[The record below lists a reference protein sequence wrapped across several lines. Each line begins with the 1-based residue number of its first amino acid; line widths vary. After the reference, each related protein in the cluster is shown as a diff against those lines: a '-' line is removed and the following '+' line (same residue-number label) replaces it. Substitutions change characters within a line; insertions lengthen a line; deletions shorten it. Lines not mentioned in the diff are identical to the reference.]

1 MPLINRGYNFRN
13 IKKSRHNRKT
23 GKQIVNTYFIIATL
37 IISTLAISALSV
49 LNYSVNQETVVEF
62 SSLNNNSPNNIPN
75 SIPNRIPNRISNN
88 IHNNIHNNNFDKIQQ
103 QNNSCAYCK
112 DLVHIIN
119 LEFEK
124 YNKTI
129 EDIVD
134 IIKNICTLIHA
145 PIVSQECIFI
155 SNNIE
160 KILNWTNSGMNSTIV
175 CRKLHLCD
183 YLPIVVL

>member
-1 MPLINRGYNFRN
+1 MSFYNEYS
-13 IKKSRHNRKT
+13 IKKTRKSR
-23 GKQIVNTYFIIATL
+23 KQIANTYFMITAL
-37 IISTLAISALSV
+37 MISGLTISALSV
-49 LNYSVNQETVVEF
+49 LNYNVNQDH
-62 SSLNNNSPNNIPN
+62 NSEIDSINVDNVDANPNT
-75 SIPNRIPNRISNN
+75 
-88 IHNNIHNNNFDKIQQ
+88 FDNLQQ
-103 QNNSCAYCK
+103 QNNSCAYCR

-155 SNNIE
+155 SNNVE
-160 KILNWTNSGMNSTIV
+160 KILNWTSTGMNSTVV

-183 YLPIVVL
+183 YLPVVVSR

>member
-1 MPLINRGYNFRN
+1 MTLFNEYNTSNTRN
-13 IKKSRHNRKT
+13 TRNTRKT
-23 GKQIVNTYFIIATL
+23 RKQIANTYFIITAL
-37 IISTLAISALSV
+37 MISGLTISALSI
-49 LNYSVNQETVVEF
+49 LNYSVNQEHKIEID
-62 SSLNNNSPNNIPN
+62 SLNNDNSYNNPDT
-75 SIPNRIPNRISNN
+75 
-88 IHNNIHNNNFDKIQQ
+88 FDKLQQ

-134 IIKNICTLIHA
+134 IIKNICSLIHA

-160 KILNWTNSGMNSTIV
+160 KILNWTSSGMNSTVI
-175 CRKLHLCD
+175 CDKLHLCNN
-183 YLPIVVL
+183 LPMVVSR

>member
-1 MPLINRGYNFRN
+1 MVTALM
-13 IKKSRHNRKT
+13 
-23 GKQIVNTYFIIATL
+23 
-37 IISTLAISALSV
+37 ISGLTISALSV
-49 LNYSVNQETVVEF
+49 LNYNINQDHNGEIDSIDVDNINT
-62 SSLNNNSPNNIPN
+62 NPNT
-75 SIPNRIPNRISNN
+75 
-88 IHNNIHNNNFDKIQQ
+88 FDKLQQ
-103 QNNSCAYCK
+103 QNTSCAYCK
-112 DLVHIIN
+112 DLVNIIN

-160 KILNWTNSGMNSTIV
+160 KILNWTSTGMNSTVV
-175 CRKLHLCD
+175 CSKLHLCD
-183 YLPIVVL
+183 YLPVVVSR

>member
-1 MPLINRGYNFRN
+1 MTLYSEYSNANSYNYRP
-13 IKKSRHNRKT
+13 SRKT
-23 GKQIVNTYFIIATL
+23 RKQIANTYFIFTTIM
-37 IISTLAISALSV
+37 ISVLTISALSV
-49 LNYSVNQETVVEF
+49 LNYSVTQDNIAKRI
-62 SSLNNNSPNNIPN
+62 SLNINTDINTDIDTD
-75 SIPNRIPNRISNN
+75 
-88 IHNNIHNNNFDKIQQ
+88 NNNYDSFDKLQQ

-134 IIKNICTLIHA
+134 IIKNICSLIHA

-160 KILNWTNSGMNSTIV
+160 KILNWTSSGMNSTVI
-175 CRKLHLCD
+175 CDKLHLCNN
-183 YLPIVVL
+183 LPMVVSR

>member
-49 LNYSVNQETVVEF
+49 LNYSVNQETLLEF
-62 SSLNNNSPNNIPN
+62 RSLHNNSHNNSHNSIPNPIPNNIP
-75 SIPNRIPNRISNN
+75 
-88 IHNNIHNNNFDKIQQ
+88 NNIHNNNFDKQQ